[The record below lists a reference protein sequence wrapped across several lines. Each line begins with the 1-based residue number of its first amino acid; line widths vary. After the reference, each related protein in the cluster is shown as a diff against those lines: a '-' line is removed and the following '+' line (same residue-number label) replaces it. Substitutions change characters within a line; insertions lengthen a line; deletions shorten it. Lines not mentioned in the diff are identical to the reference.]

1 MQLPVNTFKR
11 AICRGETQIGLW
23 SQLGSPTTVE
33 MIAGAAF
40 DWIGLDAEHGP
51 SDLVGIYSQLQAC
64 QAAGRHAMVRLPSGD
79 AGLIK
84 QYLDIGVQTLV
95 FPQIETAGQARELVA
110 ATRYPP
116 KGVRG
121 YCSAPR
127 ASGFGRVR
135 DYPFACE
142 EEICIL
148 VQPENRRALDNIE
161 AMAAVDGIDGL
172 FVGPGDLSAEMGFL
186 HRASHPTVVETL
198 LEAGKRVRAAGKA
211 AGIIC
216 SDETL
221 TRRYMEVGYNIVA
234 VGSDQGIL
242 VRGADELAARYR

>member
-1 MQLPVNTFKR
+1 MKLPVNTFKH
-11 AICRGETQIGLW
+11 AIGQGKLQIGLW
-23 SQLGSPTTVE
+23 SQLANATTVE
-33 MIAGAAF
+33 MIAGAGF

-51 SDLVGIYSQLQAC
+51 SDLVEIYRQLQAC
-64 QAAGRHAMVRLPSGD
+64 LAGGSHPMVRLPSHD

-95 FPQIETAGQARELVA
+95 FPQVETAEQARELVA

-121 YCSAPR
+121 YCGAPR

-142 EEICIL
+142 EEICVII
-148 VQPENRRALDNIE
+148 QPETRKSLQNLE
-161 AMAAVDGIDGL
+161 AMASVEGVDGL
-172 FVGPGDLSAEMGFL
+172 FFGPGDLSADMGFL
-186 HRASHPTVVETL
+186 HQASHPAVVEVL
-198 LEAGKRVRAAGKA
+198 QSAGKRVRAAGKA

-216 SDETL
+216 ANEAL
-221 TRRYMEVGYNIVA
+221 TRRYIDVGFNVVA
-234 VGSDQGIL
+234 VDSDQGIL
-242 VRGADELAARYR
+242 VRGADQLAAKYK